1 MKNIPTQ
8 VKKAAAELI
17 EVYGDSIDYI
27 GIYKGKQVYLYRFP
41 EDIETG
47 FPFYF
52 LYDGKSADV
61 VTGFEALDLAQYFSK
76 IER

>member
-1 MKNIPTQ
+1 MTHIPAQ

-17 EVYGDSIDYI
+17 EIYGESIDYI

-41 EDIETG
+41 EDVETG

-52 LYDGKSADV
+52 LYDGRSVDV
-61 VTGFEALDLAQYFSK
+61 VSGFEALDLGSIFLHD
-76 IER
+76 

>member
-1 MKNIPTQ
+1 MTHIPEQ

-17 EVYGDSIDYI
+17 ESYGDSIEYI

-41 EDIETG
+41 KDVETG

-52 LYDGKSADV
+52 LYDGKSVDV
-61 VTGFEALDLAQYFSK
+61 VSGFEALDLGS
-76 IER
+76 ILLHD